1 MEKLNNT
8 AKVLE
13 EIYDELCKITNED
26 LLRVLYS
33 VDNVKSAI
41 TMASNY
47 VDNVSNRLGEEA
59 ITIDSSYK
67 VIGAVVEILERRA
80 DDVCDKL
87 SDIYFRLEKII

>member
-13 EIYDELCKITNED
+13 EIYDELFKITNED
-26 LLRVLYS
+26 LVRVLYS

-41 TMASNY
+41 KMASSY
-47 VDNVSNRLGEEA
+47 VDSINPIGEEM

-80 DDVCDKL
+80 DDICSQLADLYRK
-87 SDIYFRLEKII
+87 LEKVI